1 MTSGQADINGKIVR
15 VDTGE
20 ILAVVPNAHGK
31 KPHISPSTA
40 GINAMNEASSK
51 LGKEI
56 VRQLIQKWS
65 TSQSNF
71 IKCYVVLKNADFMS
85 YTMFETFLKAQTVSG
100 VRNAFSKSL
109 NDGIAEYEVEFE
121 GKAMGLAMGLSK
133 TQPDGLSIKVTGITG
148 NRITAEV
155 EQ

>member
-1 MTSGQADINGKIVR
+1 M
-15 VDTGE
+15 
-20 ILAVVPNAHGK
+20 PNAHGK

-71 IKCYVVLKNADFMS
+71 IMCYVVLKNADFMS

-100 VRNAFSKSL
+100 N
-109 NDGIAEYEVEFE
+109 
-121 GKAMGLAMGLSK
+121 GKASVNSNHHMGNAHLFDGLGKRLQADQPRSHK
-133 TQPDGLSIKVTGITG
+133 TQQIKQSPIG
-148 NRITAEV
+148 N
-155 EQ
+155 